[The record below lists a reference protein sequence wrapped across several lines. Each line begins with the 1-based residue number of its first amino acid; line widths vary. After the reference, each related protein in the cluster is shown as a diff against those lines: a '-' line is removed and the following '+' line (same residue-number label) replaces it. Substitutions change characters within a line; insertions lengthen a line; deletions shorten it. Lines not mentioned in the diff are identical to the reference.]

1 MNTNKDGVPTPQKD
15 TYYPPECLYKR
26 KIGLIQELNY
36 TKEIVVS
43 KGKKAKTIIKIIPK
57 GIKMVLAERGYLS
70 IGSLPKAK
78 CSQPRCANSL
88 LILQRRLIPLVT

>member
-1 MNTNKDGVPTPQKD
+1 MNVNKGGVPTPQKD
-15 TYYPPECLYKR
+15 TYYLLECLHKR

-57 GIKMVLAERGYLS
+57 RIKIVLAKQGCLS
-70 IGSLPKAK
+70 IGSLSKAK
-78 CSQPRCANSL
+78 CF
-88 LILQRRLIPLVT
+88 